1 MTDKNDA
8 TFLGPTA
15 HSCTWVTS
23 KVRESFLDGLV
34 KLCVPQLLSPVTYSK
49 LQQHTSR
56 LYTHYAC
63 KFRQILSMSYSP
75 STHRPPKK
83 TAVKSPKTAVKS
95 IETRSPQPLPQP
107 IPLSKLS
114 WVGPEARY
122 AVHYCKEGYGYFFW
136 PGFVFCFFIHGSL
149 LLCFFQFL
157 LFLLLCF
164 SASVPFYFYFSSHV
178 FLLLYFFL
186 LLCFSAS
193 FLYRLFAF
201 LFLLLYSLWFVYFF
215 ASVLVI
221 RILLAIWVLYGSLPL
236 LFSRLLLGCFSSFSL
251 FFFYAV
257 FSFLFWLLLHVMMPL
272 HLGALYLRMRNEYH
286 I

>member
-1 MTDKNDA
+1 M
-8 TFLGPTA
+8 
-15 HSCTWVTS
+15 V
-23 KVRESFLDGLV
+23 
-34 KLCVPQLLSPVTYSK
+34 LL
-49 LQQHTSR
+49 
-56 LYTHYAC
+56 
-63 KFRQILSMSYSP
+63 
-75 STHRPPKK
+75 
-83 TAVKSPKTAVKS
+83 
-95 IETRSPQPLPQP
+95 
-107 IPLSKLS
+107 
-114 WVGPEARY
+114 
-122 AVHYCKEGYGYFFW
+122 
-136 PGFVFCFFIHGSL
+136 FCFSAFSIFYFSY
-149 LLCFFQFL
+149 FSA
-157 LFLLLCF
+157 FLLLCF
-164 SASVPFYFYFSSHV
+164 CAFLLLLFFPSHV

-201 LFLLLYSLWFVYFF
+201 LSLLLYSLRFVYFF

>member
-1 MTDKNDA
+1 M
-8 TFLGPTA
+8 L
-15 HSCTWVTS
+15 
-23 KVRESFLDGLV
+23 
-34 KLCVPQLLSPVTYSK
+34 
-49 LQQHTSR
+49 
-56 LYTHYAC
+56 
-63 KFRQILSMSYSP
+63 YSP
-75 STHRPPKK
+75 STHRSPKK

-122 AVHYCKEGYGYFFW
+122 AVHYCKEGYGYFSF
-136 PGFVFCFFIHGSL
+136 GQVLFLFLFMVLLFCFSAFSIFYFSY
-149 LLCFFQFL
+149 FSA
-157 LFLLLCF
+157 FLLLCF
-164 SASVPFYFYFSSHV
+164 CAFLLLLFFPSHV

-201 LFLLLYSLWFVYFF
+201 LSLLLYSLRFVYFF

-272 HLGALYLRMRNEYH
+272 HLGALYLRMRNEYR

>member
-1 MTDKNDA
+1 
-8 TFLGPTA
+8 
-15 HSCTWVTS
+15 
-23 KVRESFLDGLV
+23 
-34 KLCVPQLLSPVTYSK
+34 
-49 LQQHTSR
+49 
-56 LYTHYAC
+56 
-63 KFRQILSMSYSP
+63 
-75 STHRPPKK
+75 
-83 TAVKSPKTAVKS
+83 
-95 IETRSPQPLPQP
+95 
-107 IPLSKLS
+107 
-114 WVGPEARY
+114 
-122 AVHYCKEGYGYFFW
+122 
-136 PGFVFCFFIHGSL
+136 
-149 LLCFFQFL
+149 
-157 LFLLLCF
+157 
-164 SASVPFYFYFSSHV
+164 V